1 VKIELEELGKE
12 IDKFIELNKDLSK
25 TSNLFTNY
33 IDISKSNIIGLLKFL
48 KMEKYKGVKF
58 VKRKILPSITVEEL
72 KDCFNDP
79 SMADLVVV
87 DVNLEKTVENIKL
100 KKGYND
106 RIARGIVSLL
116 VELKEYEIEDLE
128 ILK

>member
-1 VKIELEELGKE
+1 MKIELEELGKE

-48 KMEKYKGVKF
+48 KMGKYKGVKF
-58 VKRKILPSITVEEL
+58 VKRKVLPSITVEEL